1 MFCKGGIVAVS
12 RIEVEEKVK
21 KLLEPILR
29 SLGLSLYD
37 VEWLSSGRHNYLRI
51 FIDKPGGVTI
61 HDCQRVSEE
70 IGDIL
75 DIEDFIPVSYY
86 LEVSSPGLTRE
97 LKKPRHFVKS
107 IGEVVKV
114 VFKEPF
120 EGHSDLEGEIMDAD
134 EDGFLVKWK
143 DGEDWIPYEN
153 VARAKLVFRDSRRK

>member
-1 MFCKGGIVAVS
+1 MN
-12 RIEVEEKVK
+12 REEIEKKVE

-37 VEWLSSGRHNYLRI
+37 VEWLSSGKHNYLRI

-61 HDCQRVSEE
+61 QDCQRVSEE

-75 DIEDFIPVSYY
+75 DVEDFIHVSYY

-107 IGEVVKV
+107 IGEVVRIV
-114 VFKEPF
+114 LKEPV
-120 EGHSDLEGEIMDAD
+120 EGHTDIEGEILDAD
-134 EDGFLVKWK
+134 EDGFLVRWK
-143 DGEDWIPYEN
+143 EGEDWIPYES
-153 VARAKLVFRDSRRK
+153 VARAKLVFRDSRRR